1 MTPNMSADLPFK
13 FPARLPGMN
22 EMIEARGNIYASRG
36 SKRRS
41 AYTGLKEKYT
51 NAVADELRS
60 QGCVPGEP
68 HKTIALSIRWYEK
81 NRRRDPDN
89 ISASKK
95 FLLDGMVL
103 AGVIENDGFKNI
115 VSIKERF
122 CVSEDKTSRVEVSW
136 EVIK

>member
-1 MTPNMSADLPFK
+1 MNPNMSVELPF
-13 FPARLPGMN
+13 RLPGMN
-22 EMIEARGNIYASRG
+22 EMIEARGNMYASWG

-41 AYTGLKEKYT
+41 AYTGMKDKYT

-60 QGCVPGEP
+60 QGCVPDEP

-115 VSIKERF
+115 TSIKERF